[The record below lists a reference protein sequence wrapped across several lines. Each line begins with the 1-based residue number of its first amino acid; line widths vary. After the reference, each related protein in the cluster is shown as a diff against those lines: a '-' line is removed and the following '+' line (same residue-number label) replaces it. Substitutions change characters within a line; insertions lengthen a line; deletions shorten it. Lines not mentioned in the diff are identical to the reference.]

1 MSQQEVESRK
11 IFITRISKG
20 FAGLAVLMA
29 LPGNFIAKTKNRFSG
44 IKVNVHPNAVKR
56 NK

>member
-11 IFITRISKG
+11 SFLARVSKG
-20 FAGLAVLMA
+20 FAGLAVMMA
-29 LPGNFIAKTKNRFSG
+29 IPNNLIAKTKNRFSG
-44 IKVNVHPNAVKR
+44 VKVNVHPNAVKR